1 MFWSD
6 TRHGELVDFR
16 TGVLFC
22 SQQARVEKAARH
34 AQDRTPIPN
43 PAPQPR
49 RGPALPADASASVA
63 AASRWPAKPASLTS
77 SATSAAS
84 STTRST
90 WSGRTPSWCC
100 RRAWPITRRR
110 CWPNCSTPTGGS
122 WTVGTNRRRSIWS
135 RTGRTSPDIAI
146 GRAASTATRPTRRWR
161 SPRRLRTRSV
171 NVARSV
177 PPTWS
182 TRAPSTG
189 GGACRRG
196 WAGRRWRSSTAWAR
210 LASITGSNTRR
221 YFDLIERLLPA
232 DLLAARRPQPDRRGV
247 RGLARRA
254 PRRIARSRQPGRGRV
269 LVGHGRDEG

>member
-1 MFWSD
+1 M
-6 TRHGELVDFR
+6 THVTPVELAQAR

-22 SQQARVEKAARH
+22 SQQSRAEKAIGH

-63 AASRWPAKPASLTS
+63 AASRLRAKPASSTS

-90 WSGRTPSWCC
+90 WWGRTPSWCC
-100 RRAWPITRRR
+100 RRVWPITRPR
-110 CWPNCSTPTGGS
+110 CLANCSTPTGGW
-122 WTVGTNRRRSIWS
+122 WTVGTNRRRSIGS
-135 RTGRTSPDIAI
+135 RTGRTSPGIAS

-171 NVARSV
+171 NVARFV

-182 TRAPSTG
+182 TMTPSTG

-196 WAGRRWRSSTAWAR
+196 WAGRRWRSSTAWVR
-210 LASITGSNTRR
+210 WASITGSTRG
-221 YFDLIERLLPA
+221 A
-232 DLLAARRPQPDRRGV
+232 T
-247 RGLARRA
+247 
-254 PRRIARSRQPGRGRV
+254 ST
-269 LVGHGRDEG
+269 